1 MLAYKLKT
9 QTISEVTDKIN
20 EFKKYIHDGYLDN
33 LIHRILNI
41 KSFKLT
47 KKDIE
52 ILFNNINYYQENLKI
67 YNDNMREKLEKEL
80 LRVRKMKLVK

>member
-1 MLAYKLKT
+1 M
-9 QTISEVTDKIN
+9 VDKRYVRCCFEKKVQIN
-20 EFKKYIHDGYLDN
+20 
-33 LIHRILNI
+33 NI
-41 KSFKLT
+41 T

>member
-1 MLAYKLKT
+1 MRWQKDIMNK
-9 QTISEVTDKIN
+9 
-20 EFKKYIHDGYLDN
+20 
-33 LIHRILNI
+33 
-41 KSFKLT
+41 

-80 LRVRKMKLVK
+80 LRVRKMKLNNSTQNYE

>member
-1 MLAYKLKT
+1 MI
-9 QTISEVTDKIN
+9 ISYLFKNRFYSIEEIN
-20 EFKKYIHDGYLDN
+20 EFNKYIHDEYLDN

-52 ILFNNINYYQENLKI
+52 TLFNNINYYQENLKI

-80 LRVRKMKLVK
+80 LRVRKMKLIK